1 MKTLIQRTAALQRRL
16 GTSFDLVYRSI
27 QIQSVQAE
35 MIFLS
40 SLTDARLLAAITE
53 SFVVSAKDGL
63 QVTLYPGAVE
73 QVWDEEAAIT
83 SLLSGQCMVLLENDA
98 SWYCVEV
105 RSYPSRPSA
114 EPSVERSIRG
124 SHDGFVE
131 NTTFLVIAYNIN
143 KTDPENQEKLN
154 RLAAYAKD
162 KGYRF
167 YGLSASAA
175 DDIRKYTEAHQV
187 NYDYCS
193 TDEIQLKTIVRSN
206 PGLILLRQGTILDKW
221 GHRDL
226 PEVEELQNKD
236 LASYCLQEQQAITD
250 RYLIYSLIMLYI
262 ACIFLYIIRKYKRM
276 IK

>member
-1 MKTLIQRTAALQRRL
+1 M
-16 GTSFDLVYRSI
+16 
-27 QIQSVQAE
+27 
-35 MIFLS
+35 
-40 SLTDARLLAAITE
+40 
-53 SFVVSAKDGL
+53 
-63 QVTLYPGAVE
+63 
-73 QVWDEEAAIT
+73 
-83 SLLSGQCMVLLENDA
+83 
-98 SWYCVEV
+98 
-105 RSYPSRPSA
+105 
-114 EPSVERSIRG
+114 
-124 SHDGFVE
+124 
-131 NTTFLVIAYNIN
+131 VIAYNIN

-226 PEVEELQNKD
+226 PEVEELSD
-236 LASYCLQEQQAITD
+236 LQPDYALYRLHI
-250 RYLIYSLIMLYI
+250 SLYNPEI
-262 ACIFLYIIRKYKRM
+262 
-276 IK
+276 